1 MKTSNKLMLGLLAV
15 IIIGMLAVN
24 IIIKKELDTK
34 IKSNVE
40 IQVNTPE
47 KTITVDSDSIEMD
60 KAINNE

>member
-24 IIIKKELDTK
+24 IILKKELDTK

-40 IQVNTPE
+40 IQVNTPD
-47 KTITVDSDSIEMD
+47 KTITVDSDSIAMQN
-60 KAINNE
+60 AINNE

>member
-15 IIIGMLAVN
+15 IIIGMLTVN

-40 IQVNTPE
+40 IQVNTPD

>member
-24 IIIKKELDTK
+24 IIFKKELDPK

-40 IQVNTPE
+40 IQVNTPD

>member
-40 IQVNTPE
+40 IQVNTPD

>member
-15 IIIGMLAVN
+15 IIIGMLTVN

-60 KAINNE
+60 KAIDNQ

>member
-15 IIIGMLAVN
+15 IIIGMLTVN
-24 IIIKKELDTK
+24 IIIKKKLDTK

-60 KAINNE
+60 KAIDNQ

>member
-15 IIIGMLAVN
+15 IIIGMLTVN

-40 IQVNTPE
+40 IQVNTPD

-60 KAINNE
+60 KALNNE